1 MNKHNYLER
10 IKLLKQE
17 SEKAKIEVITM
28 GKPIQMVGIV
38 QDISNA
44 KLIEFKK
51 LIDRGAELERMNEA
65 LHREDCLKLQRGQV
79 KTVARFLNL

>member
-1 MNKHNYLER
+1 MK
-10 IKLLKQE
+10 
-17 SEKAKIEVITM
+17 KIIF
-28 GKPIQMVGIV
+28 V

-44 KLIEFKK
+44 KLMEFKK

-65 LHREDCLKLQRGQV
+65 LYREDCLKLQRGQV

>member
-1 MNKHNYLER
+1 M
-10 IKLLKQE
+10 
-17 SEKAKIEVITM
+17 
-28 GKPIQMVGIV
+28 

-44 KLIEFKK
+44 KLMEFKK

>member
-1 MNKHNYLER
+1 ME
-10 IKLLKQE
+10 ISLK
-17 SEKAKIEVITM
+17 KIIF
-28 GKPIQMVGIV
+28 V

-44 KLIEFKK
+44 KLREFKK
-51 LIDRGAELERMNEA
+51 FIDRGAELERMNEA